1 MAKDEGISAGVS
13 TRSGAH
19 VPDAKYERLIARAKN
34 LPPVRP
40 PLLRDV
46 AALAQRR
53 QRKAATP
60 ATVG

>member
-19 VPDAKYERLIARAKN
+19 VPDAKYERLIARAKD

-40 PLLRDV
+40 PL
-46 AALAQRR
+46 
-53 QRKAATP
+53 
-60 ATVG
+60 